1 MSISLRSLVRS
12 ILEREDDFD
21 SNSIEMTLIPDG
33 WSVIGKG
40 AHPARSIARTRD
52 PSNAYAPS
60 VIQSRMQILSLTAT
74 AKGRSRRNGSPAA
87 AGRNVTIFQRYTR
100 SGGKVCLL
108 FRSIRIDSILRS
120 IVRRVLEKLEESF
133 FFFLA
138 NFFISLFINYFLVD
152 SSLLSVLLLLK
163 R

>member
-60 VIQSRMQILSLTAT
+60 VIQNRMQILSLTAT

-120 IVRRVLEKLEESF
+120 IVRRVLKKLEESLFKKISMKTIVLF
-133 FFFLA
+133 FSCKFF
-138 NFFISLFINYFLVD
+138 YFVIY
-152 SSLLSVLLLLK
+152 
-163 R
+163 

>member
-1 MSISLRSLVRS
+1 MDEHFSSIAHS
-12 ILEREDDFD
+12 IYPRTRRRFCD

-120 IVRRVLEKLEESF
+120 IVRRVLEKLEESLF
-133 FFFLA
+133 KKISMKTIVLFFFLQI
-138 NFFISLFINYFLVD
+138 FLFRY
-152 SSLLSVLLLLK
+152 LLITS
-163 R
+163 